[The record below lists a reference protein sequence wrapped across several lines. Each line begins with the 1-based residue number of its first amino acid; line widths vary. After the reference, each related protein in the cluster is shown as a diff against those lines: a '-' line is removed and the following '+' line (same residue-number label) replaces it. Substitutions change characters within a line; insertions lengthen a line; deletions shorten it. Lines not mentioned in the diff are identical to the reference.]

1 MKKYILFLFTF
12 FLLWESYSQAP
23 QGFNYQAIVR
33 DASGNIKAN
42 TGVQFTFKIET
53 ANGVPLYS
61 ELHTTI
67 TNKYGLTNMTIGKG
81 ISNDDFSDINW
92 GSGIYMLN
100 VNIDGVDVGT
110 TQLMSVPYALYAVSS
125 GSSSGGGGVGISSTV
140 DNGDG
145 TFTLNYT
152 DGTSFT
158 TTNLSG
164 KSAYQLWIDKG
175 NTGTEE
181 DFLGSL
187 EPVTLENTKYLSLN
201 GQELKG
207 KTVPIIAGGTGAITA
222 SAARS
227 NLGVDPAGTD
237 NSTDVTLGGT
247 SNYLTISG
255 QQIIRG
261 KVNLSNSVIG
271 TLPISQGGT
280 GGTTA
285 EEARTALGIDGLEGS
300 DSVTLENTN
309 YLSLTGQELKG
320 NTIPIIA
327 GGTGAVNVTAA
338 RSNLGVDPAG
348 TDNSTDVTLGG
359 TSNYLTISGQE
370 IIRGKV
376 NLSNSVIGTLPISQ
390 GGTGGTTAEE
400 AKTALGIESSTP
412 ITLENTNYLSLNGQE
427 LKGNTIPIIAGGT
440 GAVNV
445 TAARS
450 NLGVDP
456 AGTDNSTDV
465 TLGGTS
471 NYLTISGQQIIRGKV
486 NLSNSVTGTLP
497 IAQGGTG
504 AVTAEAAR
512 AALGLDGIQTN
523 VTTDLSTST
532 SATTLTVVS
541 SDGTDAVLPVATT
554 SAGGVMSATLFD
566 EVTANTSKSGIT
578 SAQASAITANTAK
591 ETNVSTN
598 LSTSTS
604 STTLTV
610 ASSDGTDA
618 VLPVATTSAGG
629 VMSAALF
636 DEVAANTSK
645 SGITSAQAS
654 AITANTAKE
663 TNVST
668 NLSTSTSS
676 TTLTVAS
683 SDGTDAVLPVATTSA
698 GGVMSAA
705 LFDEVTANTSKSG
718 ITSAQASAI
727 TANTAK
733 ETNVSTNLSTSTSS
747 TTLTVASSDGTDAV
761 LPVAT
766 TSAGGVM
773 SAALFD
779 EVTANTS
786 KSGITSAQ
794 AAILLLLPMQ
804 TLLKKQMSVRI
815 YLLRHLQPL

>member
-1 MKKYILFLFTF
+1 MKNYILLFYVLF
-12 FLLWESYSQAP
+12 VPLNLYSQAP

-33 DASGNIKAN
+33 DYEGNIKSN
-42 TGVQFTFKIET
+42 TGVQFIFNIQTV
-53 ANGVPLYS
+53 NGVSVYS
-61 ELHTTI
+61 EIHTVI
-67 TNKYGLTNMTIGKG
+67 TNKYGLIDLVIGKG
-81 ISNDDFSDINW
+81 ITSEDFSNINW
-92 GSGIYMLN
+92 SSTTYMLN
-100 VNIDGVDVGT
+100 VTLDGVDLGA

-164 KSAYQLWIDKG
+164 KSAFQLWIDQG

-181 DFLGSL
+181 DFLASL
-187 EPVTLENTKYLSLN
+187 EPVTLENTKFLSLN
-201 GQELKG
+201 GQEIIG
-207 KTVPIIAGGTGAITA
+207 KTV
-222 SAARS
+222 
-227 NLGVDPAGTD
+227 
-237 NSTDVTLGGT
+237 
-247 SNYLTISG
+247 
-255 QQIIRG
+255 
-261 KVNLSNSVIG
+261 
-271 TLPISQGGT
+271 
-280 GGTTA
+280 
-285 EEARTALGIDGLEGS
+285 
-300 DSVTLENTN
+300 
-309 YLSLTGQELKG
+309 
-320 NTIPIIA
+320 PIIA

-338 RSNLGVDPAG
+338 RTNLGVDPAG

-376 NLSNSVIGTLPISQ
+376 NLSNSVTGDLPV
-390 GGTGGTTAEE
+390 
-400 AKTALGIESSTP
+400 SS
-412 ITLENTNYLSLNGQE
+412 LS
-427 LKGNTIPIIAGGT
+427 
-440 GAVNV
+440 
-445 TAARS
+445 
-450 NLGVDP
+450 
-456 AGTDNSTDV
+456 
-465 TLGGTS
+465 
-471 NYLTISGQQIIRGKV
+471 
-486 NLSNSVTGTLP
+486 GTLP

-504 AVTAEAAR
+504 AVTAKAAR
-512 AALGLDGIQTN
+512 VALGLDGIQTN
-523 VTTDLSTST
+523 VTTNLSTST
-532 SATTLTVVS
+532 SSTTLTVAS

-554 SAGGVMSATLFD
+554 SAGGVMSAALFD
-566 EVTANTSKSGIT
+566 EVAANTSKSGIT
-578 SAQASAITANTAK
+578 STQANAITANTAK
-591 ETNVSTN
+591 ETNVTTDLSTTTSSTTLTVASSDGTDAVLPVVTTSAGGVMSAALFDAVSANTAKGTNVSTN

-610 ASSDGTDA
+610 ASSDGTDAVLPVVTTSAGGVMSAALFDAVAANTAKGTNVSTNLSTSTSSTTLTVASSDGNNAVLPVATTSSGGVMSAALFDAVSANTAKGTNVSTNLSTSTSSTTLTVASSDGNNA

-683 SDGTDAVLPVATTSA
+683 SDGNNAVLPVATTSA

-705 LFDEVTANTSKSG
+705 LFDAVAANTSKSG

-747 TTLTVASSDGTDAV
+747 TTLTVASSDGNNAV

-779 EVTANTS
+779 AVTANTS

-794 AAILLLLPMQ
+794 ASSAITAN

-815 YLLRHLQPL
+815 YLLRHLQQP

>member
-1 MKKYILFLFTF
+1 MEQVLRQRI
-12 FLLWESYSQAP
+12 
-23 QGFNYQAIVR
+23 
-33 DASGNIKAN
+33 
-42 TGVQFTFKIET
+42 
-53 ANGVPLYS
+53 
-61 ELHTTI
+61 
-67 TNKYGLTNMTIGKG
+67 
-81 ISNDDFSDINW
+81 
-92 GSGIYMLN
+92 
-100 VNIDGVDVGT
+100 
-110 TQLMSVPYALYAVSS
+110 
-125 GSSSGGGGVGISSTV
+125 
-140 DNGDG
+140 
-145 TFTLNYT
+145 
-152 DGTSFT
+152 
-158 TTNLSG
+158 LSG

-427 LKGNTIPIIAGGT
+427 LKGNTIPVISGGT
-440 GAVNV
+440 GAV
-445 TAARS
+445 TPSAARS

-578 SAQASAITANTAK
+578 SAQADAIIANTAKVGLTAIQANAILANTAK

-598 LSTSTS
+598 LSTS
-604 STTLTV
+604 
-610 ASSDGTDA
+610 
-618 VLPVATTSAGG
+618 
-629 VMSAALF
+629 
-636 DEVAANTSK
+636 
-645 SGITSAQAS
+645 
-654 AITANTAKE
+654 
-663 TNVST
+663 
-668 NLSTSTSS
+668 
-676 TTLTVAS
+676 
-683 SDGTDAVLPVATTSA
+683 
-698 GGVMSAA
+698 
-705 LFDEVTANTSKSG
+705 
-718 ITSAQASAI
+718 
-727 TANTAK
+727 
-733 ETNVSTNLSTSTSS
+733 
-747 TTLTVASSDGTDAV
+747 
-761 LPVAT
+761 
-766 TSAGGVM
+766 
-773 SAALFD
+773 
-779 EVTANTS
+779 
-786 KSGITSAQ
+786 
-794 AAILLLLPMQ
+794 
-804 TLLKKQMSVRI
+804 R
-815 YLLRHLQPL
+815 YLQPL